1 MSFATSQRERECRD
15 ERTQE
20 HRRDRGAGVTCSR
33 CGLRKVAGPIWTAV
47 FDHDQL
53 MLLLNLCTYCEDVED
68 WQAQCSSRS
77 PLVADTST
85 TEWIS

>member
-1 MSFATSQRERECRD
+1 M
-15 ERTQE
+15 
-20 HRRDRGAGVTCSR
+20 
-33 CGLRKVAGPIWTAV
+33 AGPIWTAV

>member
-1 MSFATSQRERECRD
+1 MW
-15 ERTQE
+15 
-20 HRRDRGAGVTCSR
+20 
-33 CGLRKVAGPIWTAV
+33 KPV
-47 FDHDQL
+47 FDRDQL

-68 WQAQCSSRS
+68 WQGLCSSRS